1 MRRFASSSPIFEFE
15 GSTQTPTKKHRQ
27 SAMRAVHVTMAA
39 RAVMHHAS
47 RAEPSGIARG
57 RPLMRHA
64 GSAPSSHVARHASPR
79 LVRSRRLL
87 RRFAAAAT
95 DGGGTEDDPWNK
107 GPIDLDAR
115 LYGYLLRHTRE
126 PDVLRELRVETAQLR
141 GSQMQVPPEQGA
153 FMRLLVELTGAKRV
167 VEVGTYTGYSS
178 VAMALALPSA
188 ADGGKLVACD
198 SSEPSL
204 EVARRYWEKAGVAD
218 VVEERLGDG
227 KATLAA
233 LVREQGS
240 GGPSFDI
247 GFIDADKRGYWH
259 YYDTMVTGLIRKG
272 GLIAIDNVLWYGKVA
287 DEALSDKQTEAIREF
302 NARVLADERV
312 THCTVP
318 IGDGLTLCVVR

>member
-1 MRRFASSSPIFEFE
+1 
-15 GSTQTPTKKHRQ
+15 
-27 SAMRAVHVTMAA
+27 MRA
-39 RAVMHHAS
+39 AV
-47 RAEPSGIARG
+47 
-57 RPLMRHA
+57 
-64 GSAPSSHVARHASPR
+64 
-79 LVRSRRLL
+79 
-87 RRFAAAAT
+87 AAALFWA
-95 DGGGTEDDPWNK
+95 
-107 GPIDLDAR
+107 A
-115 LYGYLLRHTRE
+115 
-126 PDVLRELRVETAQLR
+126 V
-141 GSQMQVPPEQGA
+141 S
-153 FMRLLVELTGAKRV
+153 
-167 VEVGTYTGYSS
+167 
-178 VAMALALPSA
+178 ALALPSEALDVTFFSCTDDEPQHSGNSHTAAVNRASA

-198 SSEPSL
+198 SSAPSF

-240 GGPSFDI
+240 EGPSFDI

>member
-1 MRRFASSSPIFEFE
+1 
-15 GSTQTPTKKHRQ
+15 
-27 SAMRAVHVTMAA
+27 MRAAHVTMAA
-39 RAVMHHAS
+39 RAMRRATL
-47 RAEPSGIARG
+47 AEPIGLARG
-57 RPLMRHA
+57 RPQARRA
-64 GSAPSSHVARHASPR
+64 VSAPSSQVTRHADLR
-79 LVRSRRLL
+79 CVRTRRPH

-126 PDVLRELRVETAQLR
+126 PEVLRELRVETATLR

-153 FMRLLVELTGAKRV
+153 FMRLLVELTNARRV

-178 VAMALALPSA
+178 IAMALALPSA

-198 SSEPSL
+198 SSEPSF

-218 VVEERLGDG
+218 IVDERLGDG
-227 KATLAA
+227 KASLAA
-233 LVREQGS
+233 LVEEQGAA
-240 GGPSFDI
+240 GPSYDI

-259 YYDTMVTGLIRKG
+259 YYDVMVTSLIKKG

-287 DEALSDKQTEAIREF
+287 DDSISDKQTSAIREF

-318 IGDGLTLCVVR
+318 IGDGLTLCRVR